1 MKRLLLA
8 LVLAGCS
15 SSGSSSP
22 DLASAADLATA
33 ADLGQTTWTSF
44 AQSFFSKYC
53 VSCHTPGGQ
62 AAQQDF
68 SMYSVVVA
76 NKTNIRC
83 GVAPAGMLP
92 SGCSGTPPAGQFPI
106 GTGPKPTDAERN
118 AIIAWIDAG
127 APM

>member
-1 MKRLLLA
+1 MRLLLLLA
-8 LVLAGCS
+8 LAGCS
-15 SSGSSSP
+15 SSGNSS
-22 DLASAADLATA
+22 ADLAA
-33 ADLGQTTWTSF
+33 APANDLSMAASTTWTNF

-62 AAQQDF
+62 ASQQDF

-106 GTGPKPTDAERN
+106 GTGPRPTDAERN
-118 AIIAWIDAG
+118 TIIAWIDAG